1 MQRNPWHNDYPLDPD
16 RVRSILVDDL
26 PELAVSDVAPLGEG
40 WDFSTFLVDDAW
52 VFRFPKRRQCARQL
66 AREHRLLEAL
76 AGTMAGA
83 PPSAI
88 GTMAGE
94 PIAIPRH
101 RYYVREPVDF
111 ALAYVG
117 YPFLRGDALIDCR
130 QDEIDRIE
138 IGRQLG
144 DFLRCLH
151 AAAPTRAP
159 RIYHDTFPSD
169 LVDFRRELAH
179 AEAVLPASIATAC
192 TRLLSHTP
200 RPDLT
205 PPRFVHG
212 DLGAEHILV
221 DRGRNRITAIIDWGD
236 AGWGN
241 PIGDLVGLWAWG
253 GDAAVTAAVPNA
265 RALSPSDWS
274 RIRVWGVAYAIGSAY
289 YGHEDGRDRLYA
301 TALGWLERM
310 QRAGQLANPETP
322 DV

>member
-1 MQRNPWHNDYPLDPD
+1 LA
-16 RVRSILVDDL
+16 DDL
-26 PELAVSDVAPLGEG
+26 PELAVGDVVPLGEG
-40 WDFSTFLVDDAW
+40 WDFTTFLVDDEW

-66 AREHRLLEAL
+66 AREHRLLETL
-76 AGTMAGA
+76 AGPLA
-83 PPSAI
+83 S
-88 GTMAGE
+88 E
-94 PIAIPRH
+94 SIAIPRH

-117 YPFLRGDALIDCR
+117 YPFLRSDALIDCP
-130 QDEIDRIE
+130 QDGIDRIE

-144 DFLRCLH
+144 DFLRRLH
-151 AAAPTRAP
+151 AAAPTPAP

-169 LVDFRRELAH
+169 LVDFRRELAQ
-179 AEAVLPASIATAC
+179 AKAVLPESIATAC
-192 TRLLSHTP
+192 TRLLADTP
-200 RPDLT
+200 RPDLA

-274 RIRVWGVAYAIGSAY
+274 RMRVWGVAYAIGSAY